1 MAVTYDITDKSQT
14 VINCVVED
22 VILLTRPLYYK
33 GIEQGDDET
42 ISVNGFRILYPELG
56 QFIDSSTDEGK
67 SWVKYQHQK
76 SGQQVIEFISH
87 DLGVHTFTCV
97 IQGISVHDHASIPM
111 GGPAYAT
118 YYSEPSVYTEEE
130 GGGA

>member
-1 MAVTYDITDKSQT
+1 MANVYEATDKSQT
-14 VINCVVED
+14 IINCVVGD
-22 VILLTRPLYYK
+22 VILLRRPLYYK
-33 GIEQGDDET
+33 GIEQGDDKS
-42 ISVNGFRILYPELG
+42 ISANGFRILYPELG
-56 QFIDSSTDEGK
+56 HFIEHSTDEGK
-67 SWVKYQHQK
+67 SWVKYKHEK
-76 SGQQVIEFISH
+76 SGQQIIEFRSH

-130 GGGA
+130 GS